1 MYHTG
6 VFIKGESLIYNL
18 DPRVKLA
25 FIFFLSII
33 ILWAKPPAV
42 LLIGITLFFTALAN
56 GISFR
61 TIGQAVKP
69 LLFFTGLIFAAH
81 ALFSEGKAFVT
92 IPYLGISFS
101 LSGVQEGFIV
111 TWRFLCLIVAAVL
124 LTMTTAP
131 SSIIAAIKFFL
142 RPLKF
147 LRVPVDDIA
156 VMIMLALRLMPVLIA
171 EKEKIETAQK
181 ARGYDLFRSG
191 FIIRIK
197 AFLSLTLSVLLGVF
211 RRADELALAME
222 ARGYAGGERTSMTEM
237 KLTSSDYL
245 MLAVTGIFIII
256 FIALYYCFS

>member
-6 VFIKGESLIYNL
+6 VFIKGQSLIYNL

-33 ILWAKPPAV
+33 ILWAKPLAV
-42 LLIGITLFFTALAN
+42 FLIGITLFFVALAN
-56 GISFR
+56 SIKLR

-69 LLFFTGLIFAAH
+69 LLFFIGLIFAAH
-81 ALFSEGKAFVT
+81 VLFSEGEAFFI
-92 IPYLGISFS
+92 IPYLRVSFS

-111 TWRFLCLIVAAVL
+111 VWRFLCLIVAAVL

-131 SSIIAAIKFFL
+131 SQIIASIKFFL

-147 LRVPVDDIA
+147 LRVPVDDSA

-181 ARGYDLFRSG
+181 ARGYDSRASG

-197 AFLSLTLSVLLGVF
+197 TFLSLVLSVLL
-211 RRADELALAME
+211 
-222 ARGYAGGERTSMTEM
+222 
-237 KLTSSDYL
+237 
-245 MLAVTGIFIII
+245 
-256 FIALYYCFS
+256 